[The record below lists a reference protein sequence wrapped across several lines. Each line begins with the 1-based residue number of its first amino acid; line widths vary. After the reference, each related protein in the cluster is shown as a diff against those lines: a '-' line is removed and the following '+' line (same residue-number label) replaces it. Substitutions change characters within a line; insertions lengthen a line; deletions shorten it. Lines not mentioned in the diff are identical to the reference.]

1 MSVAH
6 LTPDARAALD
16 GTGLSRRGFL
26 KQTGA
31 LVVSFSAAGP
41 AMRLPGADAA
51 AQGMNGPGNGQ
62 LDAWIAVGA
71 DGRVTACTGK
81 CELGQGLYTAQLQ
94 LVAEELC
101 VPIDRVTLIQCDTA
115 RTPDQGTTSGA
126 QSHPANFNQANLA
139 LAAATAREVLIR
151 LASRELSVP
160 AGDLVAA
167 NGSVAVRQDRSRR
180 IGYGDLIGGRTF
192 DLPLDPGASRRHPG
206 EWTVLGTSVPR
217 VDLPDMATGRFE
229 FVHTVRVPG
238 MLHGAV
244 VRPPRVGAVLESVDE
259 ESVRG
264 IAGLVR
270 VVVRAN
276 FVGVVAE
283 SAWGATQA
291 ARALKTSWSGGATL
305 PAHDRLH
312 EFLRQAPSRDG
323 VAVDSGDVD
332 QRFASAG
339 RVLEAEYRYPYQ
351 MHGSIGTSCAVADV
365 RADRATLW
373 SATQGVYPM
382 RSSAAMLLGLR
393 PEQVRVI
400 FRMGAG
406 CYGLNGAD
414 TATYDAA
421 LLSQAVERPV
431 RVQLSRADEMAWEN
445 FGTAYLVAQRAALDA
460 DGTIAAWAC
469 ETWSPSR
476 GGRPGSSRPG
486 NVVTGWLAGMEGPR
500 FAAGRSGPP
509 RAFSNRS
516 NAVPSYVAGC
526 AGGQCGG
533 TGTVRSERVLTH
545 VVESPFWTGPLRSPS
560 RLQNT
565 FAHESFLDE
574 IAASVGADPIEYRL
588 RHLHDPRMREVVSA
602 AAKRASWD
610 PRPSPRR
617 GASEGAIARGRG
629 AACVLYEGDNGYCA
643 MVAEVEVSR
652 ESGAILVR
660 RCVLAL
666 DCGPVSNPDGVR
678 NQLEGG
684 VIQGISRTLRE
695 AVVWDRERVTSV
707 DWQSYPPWYL
717 HDPVPAIE
725 CVLIDRPDAVA
736 CGAGETS
743 ITVTAAA
750 IGNAVFDAVGV
761 RLREVPFTPERVR
774 AALRTEPSA

>member
-1 MSVAH
+1 
-6 LTPDARAALD
+6 L
-16 GTGLSRRGFL
+16 F
-26 KQTGA
+26 
-31 LVVSFSAAGP
+31 
-41 AMRLPGADAA
+41 
-51 AQGMNGPGNGQ
+51 
-62 LDAWIAVGA
+62 
-71 DGRVTACTGK
+71 
-81 CELGQGLYTAQLQ
+81 TAQMQ

-139 LAAATAREVLIR
+139 PAAATAREALVR
-151 LASRELSVP
+151 LASQKLGVP
-160 AGDLVAA
+160 AADLVAE
-167 NGSVAVRQDRSRR
+167 NGSVVVRNDRGRR

-192 DLPLDPGASRRHPG
+192 DLPLDPGARRRHPR

-217 VDLPDMATGRFE
+217 VELPDLVTGRFE
-229 FVHTVRVPG
+229 FVHNVRVPD

-244 VRPPRVGAVLESVDE
+244 VRPPRVGAVLEAVDE
-259 ESVRG
+259 TSVRDIPG
-264 IAGLVR
+264 FVR
-270 VVVRAN
+270 VVVRGS

-283 SAWGATQA
+283 SAWAAAQA
-291 ARALKTSWSGGATL
+291 ARKLKTSWSGGTPL
-305 PAHDRLH
+305 PPPDRFC
-312 EFLRQAPSRDG
+312 EYLRQAPSRDG
-323 VAVDSGDVD
+323 IVVDSGDVD
-332 QRFASAG
+332 ARFARAA

-365 RADRATLW
+365 RADSATLW

-382 RSSAAMLLGLR
+382 RSSAAQLLGLR

-400 FRMGAG
+400 FCMGAG

-414 TATYDAA
+414 TVTYDAA
-421 LLSQAVERPV
+421 LLSRAVGRPV
-431 RVQLSRADEMAWEN
+431 RVQLTRADEMAWEN
-445 FGTAYLVAQRAALDA
+445 FGTAYLVAQRVALDESGA
-460 DGTIAAWAC
+460 ITAWAC

-476 GGRPGSSRPG
+476 GGRPGMSRPG

-500 FAAGRSGPP
+500 VEPGRSAPP

-516 NAVPSYVAGC
+516 NAAPSYVTGC
-526 AGGQCGG
+526 VGGRCGG
-533 TGTVRSERVLTH
+533 TGTVRSERVITH
-545 VVESPFWTGPLRSPS
+545 VVESPFFTGPLRSPS

-565 FAHESFLDE
+565 FAHESFMDE
-574 IAASVGADPIEYRL
+574 IAATLGVDPIEYRL
-588 RHLHDPRMREVVSA
+588 RHLRDPRMREVLSA
-602 AAKRASWD
+602 AAGRAKWEA
-610 PRPSPRR
+610 RPSPRR
-617 GASEGAIARGRG
+617 DADGVVARGRG

-643 MVAEVEVSR
+643 MIAEVEVNR
-652 ESGAILVR
+652 ETGAILVR

-695 AVVWDRERVTSV
+695 TVTWDTGRVTSI
-707 DWQSYPPWYL
+707 DWQSYRPWYL
-717 HDPVPAIE
+717 SDPVPEIE
-725 CVLIDRPDAVA
+725 CVLIDRPDAPA

-750 IGNAVFDAVGV
+750 IGNAVFDATGV
-761 RLREVPFTPERVR
+761 RLREVPFTPDRVR
-774 AALRTEPSA
+774 AALLATPSA